1 MLGNTAL
8 VIGEVTENELTMQ
21 DDNMK
26 ASLW

>member
-8 VIGEVTENELTMQ
+8 VIGEVTENELTVQ